1 MKMNYLTK
9 LAMLLVIAGLVFG
22 LSSAVTAGSKELR
35 VSVIAPYTG
44 PYGFYGQANQPG
56 IELFAELLNSRGG
69 VKIGKDNYKI
79 KLFFIDDEIDP
90 KKGPIAAQEA
100 IRNGVVANVGTYSLA
115 APISAVLQPA
125 KILHLGQM
133 QRGYDLTKNKYF
145 IGVNDEWGA
154 PVHHTYATLEM
165 WPDTK
170 VLGFLFYD
178 WQKIQFETMRDAMLQ
193 PGTPVSKKGIKIVM
207 EVQPMGN
214 MDFTIPLTKF
224 KQAGV
229 NTIICGFGP
238 GDFALL
244 SKQAAEQGLKFNYF
258 DIGTAT
264 NLDEFIKM
272 AGHQNA
278 QGMAFNWPNPLVI
291 KKSNVDPQAIEDARI
306 IEKMYMKKF
315 SKPMSYF
322 GHYDWSTEHLKVLIE
337 FYKQAGTTNADAV
350 MKVAR
355 GGTVKDFQG
364 TWKLGGT
371 KTWGAPVVKGSA
383 CVVGKIQ
390 GNKTVY
396 GAEYPMPTIP

>member
-1 MKMNYLTK
+1 MILIIVSFSFC
-9 LAMLLVIAGLVFG
+9 LPSLVPAG
-22 LSSAVTAGSKELR
+22 TKELK

-44 PYGFYGQANQPG
+44 PYGFYGEANQPG

-69 VKIGKDNYKI
+69 VKIGNDTYQI

-100 IRNGVVANVGTYSLA
+100 IRKGVVANVGTYSLC

-125 KILHLGQM
+125 KVLHLGQM
-133 QRGYDLTKNKYF
+133 QRGYDLKQNKYF

-165 WPDTK
+165 WSDTK

-178 WQKIQFETMRDAMLQ
+178 WQQIQFETMRDAMQ
-193 PGTPVSKKGIKIVM
+193 KADTPVSNKGIKIVM

-244 SKQAAEQGLKFNYF
+244 SKQAAALGLKLNYF

-272 AGHQNA
+272 AGYENA
-278 QGMAFNWPNPLVI
+278 QGMAFNWPNPLAI
-291 KKSNVDPQAIEDARI
+291 KKSKVDSQTLEDARI
-306 IEKMYMKKF
+306 IEKMYLEKNG
-315 SKPMSYF
+315 KPMSYF

-337 FYKQAGTTNADAV
+337 LYKLADSINPDDV
-350 MKVAR
+350 MKVAS

-364 TWKLGGT
+364 TWTLGGE

-390 GNKTVY
+390 GNQTVY
-396 GAEYPMPTIP
+396 GAEFPMPTIP